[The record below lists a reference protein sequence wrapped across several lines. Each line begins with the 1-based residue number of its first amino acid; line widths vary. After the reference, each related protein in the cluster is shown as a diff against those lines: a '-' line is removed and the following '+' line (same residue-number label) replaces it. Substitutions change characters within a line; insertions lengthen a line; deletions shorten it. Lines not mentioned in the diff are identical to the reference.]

1 MAKVTRIAYS
11 QNLNQGKY
19 LHLQEMARRLAQ
31 IRKEVW
37 HRYGSING
45 VQRRY
50 YDVRDEWMA
59 AGREFD
65 LLARVWKATLADVM
79 EDINAYRE
87 AAKVE
92 VRKAIRQRYPDEDD
106 KEQEAERIRL
116 YTLLKYNRW
125 TQDDYLRRMMRKH
138 FKHGK
143 TDVDNQIVLDKQCYT
158 AFLKNGQGWIDVT
171 SLVPRKRIAI
181 PLNTSVLPQGTIRLI
196 LREERVEVHYATEED
211 QVCITKPCGDKT
223 LGIDKGYTE
232 VFVDSEGDVHGEGL
246 GQLLSKE
253 SDFLKEKYV
262 RRNKIRAVA
271 EAKPHKAERI
281 RENNLGRQKLDRRKA
296 RHTKRVKDKV
306 YKAVHAVVNK
316 AETIGAE
323 DLTAMIKGKSYSK
336 NQNRRLSSW
345 VKGIMA
351 EALESV
357 TRRRRSTLV
366 LVNAAYSSQTDS
378 RHGILLGER
387 KGDLFYC
394 FDGVVLDADQN
405 AACVIQDRMTDT
417 EIHLYTPYKKVKEI
431 LLERTEQFKLRTGY
445 CSAQDS
451 SYIPAATGH

>member
-11 QNLNQGKY
+11 KNLNQGKY
-19 LHLQEMARRLAQ
+19 LQLQEMARRLGQ

-45 VQRRY
+45 VSRRY
-50 YDVRDEWMA
+50 FDVRDEWMA
-59 AGREFD
+59 EGREFE
-65 LLARVWKATLADVM
+65 LLARVWKATLSDVM

-92 VRKAIRQRYPDEDD
+92 VRRAIWQRYSDEEDQ
-106 KEQEAERIRL
+106 EQEAERIRL

-125 TQDDYLRRMMRKH
+125 TEDGYLRRMMRNH

-143 TDVDNQIVLDKQCYT
+143 TDVDNQIVLDTQCYT
-158 AFLKNGQGWIDVT
+158 AFVRNGQGWIDI
-171 SLVPRKRIAI
+171 SGLEPRKRIAI

-196 LREERVEVHYATEED
+196 LRDERVEVHYATEED
-211 QVCITKPCGDKT
+211 QVCRTKPCGDKT

-246 GQLLSKE
+246 GELLSQE
-253 SDFLKEKYV
+253 SDYLKEKYV

-281 RENNLGRQKLDRRKA
+281 QENNLGRKKLDRRKA
-296 RHTKRVKDKV
+296 RHTQRVKDKV
-306 YKAVHAVVNK
+306 YKAVHSVVDK
-316 AETIGAE
+316 AQTIGAE
-323 DLTAMIKGKSYSK
+323 DLTATIKGKSYGK
-336 NQNRRLSSW
+336 NQNRRLSGW

-366 LVNAAYSSQTDS
+366 LVNASYTSQTDS

-387 KGDLFYC
+387 QGDLFYC
-394 FDGVVLDADQN
+394 FDGVVLNADQN
-405 AACVIQDRMTDT
+405 AAGVIRDRMTDT

-431 LLERTEQFKLRTGY
+431 LLERTEQFKLRMGY
-445 CSAQDS
+445 
-451 SYIPAATGH
+451 